1 MNPIHGLWNPYH
13 RQTHREFIP
22 RPDHFKFW
30 ALQCSLLHPSFR
42 YLHPS
47 PEHYSSGVLV
57 LLYFSRRQRKG
68 LRLRTSSEE
77 VKGCQNKGH

>member
-47 PEHYSSGVLV
+47 PEHYSSGGSGPPI
-57 LLYFSRRQRKG
+57 FFPKTAKG
-68 LRLRTSSEE
+68 VETTH
-77 VKGCQNKGH
+77 VV